1 LRRCQAGQKPAPEKR
16 QKIWRGETG
25 FCLECGAADAGLIM
39 LLVAVPLFWLSGQ
52 YHVFGTDKVGQ
63 DVLYQILKSVRT
75 GLIIGLVT
83 TLVMLPMACCS
94 ASSPAISAAGSMT

>member
-1 LRRCQAGQKPAPEKR
+1 LAVVGRGDSTAASGWR
-16 QKIWRGETG
+16 KIWRGETA
-25 FCLECGAADAGLIM
+25 FAWNAVLLTLGLM
-39 LLVAVPLFWLSGQ
+39 LLVVVPLFWLSGQ

-83 TLVMLPMACCS
+83 TLVMLPWPCCS

>member
-1 LRRCQAGQKPAPEKR
+1 
-16 QKIWRGETG
+16 
-25 FCLECGAADAGLIM
+25 M
-39 LLVAVPLFWLSGQ
+39 LLIVVPLFWLSGQ

-83 TLVMLPMACCS
+83 TLVMLPMAVLL
-94 ASSPAISAAGSMT
+94 ALWPAIFAAGWMMSFSTSTPCSTRFPAYC